1 MTYLQYNEYIALYLK
16 ERITL
21 QQTIKAEKGWRI
33 WWQLTRPH
41 TLTAAFAPVFLGTMI
56 SLTYG
61 FGPLNTTIFL
71 AMLIASLLIQMAT
84 NMFNEYYDFKRGL
97 DTEESIGIGGAIV
110 RNGVKPKTVLNLAF
124 LLYGISMLIGIYIC
138 MQTSWWL
145 AAVGL
150 VSMLIGYLYTGGPY
164 PIAYTPFGELV
175 SGVVMG
181 MLLILIAFY
190 IQTGT
195 VTVDAVIL
203 SIPSMLLVAAIM
215 MANNIRDI
223 VGDEKSGRKT
233 LAILVGRPT
242 AVTILML
249 FFLISYIWI
258 ITLVVIGYLT
268 PWALLILLSARKP
281 YKSVTIFRKYDQP
294 LQVMPAMKETAVTNT
309 VFGLLLGIAIL
320 LGHITS

>member
-1 MTYLQYNEYIALYLK
+1 M
-16 ERITL
+16 
-21 QQTIKAEKGWRI
+21 QQTIKADKGWQI

-61 FGPLNTTIFL
+61 FGPLNFTIFL

-124 LLYGISMLIGIYIC
+124 LLYGISMIIGIYIC
-138 MQTSWWL
+138 SQTSWWL

-181 MLLILIAFY
+181 MFLILIAFY
-190 IQTGT
+190 IQTET
-195 VTVDAVIL
+195 VTLDAVLL

-215 MANNIRDI
+215 LANNIRDI
-223 VGDEKSGRKT
+223 EGDQRSGRKT
-233 LAILVGRPT
+233 LAILVGRSN

-258 ITLVVIGYLT
+258 IVLVIIGYLT
-268 PWALLILLSARKP
+268 PWALLILISARKP
-281 YKSVTIFRKYDQP
+281 YKSVTIFRKYVQP

-309 VFGLLLGIAIL
+309 VFGLLLGVAIL
-320 LGHITS
+320 LGHITT

>member
-1 MTYLQYNEYIALYLK
+1 
-16 ERITL
+16 L
-21 QQTIKAEKGWRI
+21 QQTIKADTGWRI

-56 SLTYG
+56 ALTYEAIH
-61 FGPLNTTIFL
+61 FPLFI
-71 AMLIASLLIQMAT
+71 AMLAASVLIQMAT

-97 DTEESIGIGGAIV
+97 DTEKSVGIGGAIV

-124 LLYGISMLIGIYIC
+124 LLYAISILIGIYIC
-138 MQTSWWL
+138 METSWGL
-145 AAVGL
+145 ALVGL

-195 VTVDAVIL
+195 VTTEAILL

-215 MANNIRDI
+215 MANNIRDLE
-223 VGDEKSGRKT
+223 GDKKSGRKT
-233 LAILVGRPT
+233 LAILTGRSH
-242 AVTILML
+242 AITIQMM
-249 FFLISYIWI
+249 FFIVSYLWI
-258 ITLVVIGYLT
+258 IGLIIFGHLT
-268 PWALLILLSARKP
+268 PWALLVFLSIPKPINSIL
-281 YKSVTIFRKYDQP
+281 IFKKYLQP
-294 LQVMPAMKETAVTNT
+294 LEVAPAMKETAITNT
-309 VFGLLLGIAIL
+309 LFGLLLGIGIL
-320 LGHITS
+320 IGHLF

>member
-1 MTYLQYNEYIALYLK
+1 MI
-16 ERITL
+16 L
-21 QQTIKAEKGWRI
+21 QQTIKADKGWRI

-61 FGPLNTTIFL
+61 FGPLNFTIFL

-124 LLYGISMLIGIYIC
+124 LLYGISMIIGIYIC
-138 MQTSWWL
+138 SQTSWWL

-150 VSMLIGYLYTGGPY
+150 ISMLIGYLYTGGPY

-181 MLLILIAFY
+181 MFLILIAFY
-190 IQTGT
+190 IQTET
-195 VTVDAVIL
+195 VTLDAVLL

-215 MANNIRDI
+215 LANNIRDI
-223 VGDEKSGRKT
+223 EGDQRSGRKT
-233 LAILVGRPT
+233 LAILVGRSN

-258 ITLVVIGYLT
+258 IVLVIIGYLT
-268 PWALLILLSARKP
+268 PWALIILISARKP
-281 YKSVTIFRKYDQP
+281 YKSVTIFRKYVQP

-309 VFGLLLGIAIL
+309 VFGLLLGVAIL
-320 LGHITS
+320 LGHITT

>member
-1 MTYLQYNEYIALYLK
+1 M
-16 ERITL
+16 
-21 QQTIKAEKGWRI
+21 QQTIKADKGWRI

-56 SLTYG
+56 ALTYG
-61 FGPLNTTIFL
+61 KGPLNITIFL

-84 NMFNEYYDFKRGL
+84 NMFNEYYDYKRGL

-124 LLYGISMLIGIYIC
+124 LLYGISILFGIYIC

-145 AAVGL
+145 AVVGL

-190 IQTGT
+190 IQTET
-195 VTVDAVIL
+195 VTMDAVIL
-203 SIPSMLLVAAIM
+203 SIPSMLLVGAIM
-215 MANNIRDI
+215 LANNIRDLE
-223 VGDEKSGRKT
+223 GDKKSGRKT

-242 AVTILML
+242 AITILML
-249 FFLISYIWI
+249 FFAISYIWI
-258 ITLVVIGYLT
+258 IGLVIIGFLT
-268 PWALLILLSARKP
+268 PWALLILISIRKP
-281 YKSVTIFRKYDQP
+281 YKAVKVFRAHTEP

-320 LGHITS
+320 SGYLF